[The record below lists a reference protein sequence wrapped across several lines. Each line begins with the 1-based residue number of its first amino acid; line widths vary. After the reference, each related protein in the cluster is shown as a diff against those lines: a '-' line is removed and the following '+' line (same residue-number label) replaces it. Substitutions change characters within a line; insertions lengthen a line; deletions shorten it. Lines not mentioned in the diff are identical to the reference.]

1 MIKNLKTICSIVLQI
16 VVAYAFMAF
25 LQQIWFAYKNVG
37 YNPIVAQDKIYDKT
51 LMNISNSSGLVLS
64 CVEYE
69 LESTGRISR
78 SGFENMRFD
87 FVQGNS
93 CPDEIARKQTTMKQQ
108 EEQVAKI
115 VDYYKKT
122 FRYKITNFFLKKDG
136 RDILTENE
144 ITREFALKKLE
155 EVQLSRKG
163 ELQ

>member
-1 MIKNLKTICSIVLQI
+1 
-16 VVAYAFMAF
+16 
-25 LQQIWFAYKNVG
+25 
-37 YNPIVAQDKIYDKT
+37 
-51 LMNISNSSGLVLS
+51 
-64 CVEYE
+64 
-69 LESTGRISR
+69 
-78 SGFENMRFD
+78 MRFD

-93 CPDEIARKQTTMKQQ
+93 CPDEITRKQTTMKQQ